1 MNATT
6 GNVSAFVWDEVNFT
20 STGTTVDYHFNGDI
34 GVSTVP
40 SFTVEKE
47 NIEIELKWIEP
58 LALIMDAFFV
68 AVAFV
73 AVALFVCFKLSAA
86 ARMRFGRRFEVDMRF
101 GTARPGANCPDAIN
115 ERNVAL
121 RTLV

>member
-47 NIEIELKWIEP
+47 NIE
-58 LALIMDAFFV
+58 
-68 AVAFV
+68 
-73 AVALFVCFKLSAA
+73 
-86 ARMRFGRRFEVDMRF
+86 
-101 GTARPGANCPDAIN
+101 N
-115 ERNVAL
+115 EKQFRI
-121 RTLV
+121 

>member
-47 NIEIELKWIEP
+47 NIEIELNWIEP
-58 LALIMDAFFV
+58 LDLIMDAFFV
-68 AVAFV
+68 ALAFV
-73 AVALFVCFKLSAA
+73 ALASFVCWKL
-86 ARMRFGRRFEVDMRF
+86 
-101 GTARPGANCPDAIN
+101 
-115 ERNVAL
+115 
-121 RTLV
+121 

>member
-47 NIEIELKWIEP
+47 NIEIELNWIEP
-58 LALIMDAFFV
+58 LDLIMDAFFCCCGFCCCGIICLLEV
-68 AVAFV
+68 VGDCENEV
-73 AVALFVCFKLSAA
+73 GEEIWDSASW
-86 ARMRFGRRFEVDMRF
+86 
-101 GTARPGANCPDAIN
+101 NQSS
-115 ERNVAL
+115 
-121 RTLV
+121 

>member
-47 NIEIELKWIEP
+47 NIEIELNWIEP
-58 LALIMDAFFV
+58 LDLIMDAY
-68 AVAFV
+68 
-73 AVALFVCFKLSAA
+73 LLLWLLLLWHYLSASSC
-86 ARMRFGRRFEVDMRF
+86 RR
-101 GTARPGANCPDAIN
+101 
-115 ERNVAL
+115 L
-121 RTLV
+121 RE